1 MRARNGN
8 SQRGFTLIEV
18 MISILLTVVAVIGIM
33 GLYRVQARSTGF
45 SRHNT
50 EATVL
55 AQDKFEQVRAL
66 QSGATGMCVTPCVE
80 ANLNERGGSP
90 GIYTRTTTINQISG
104 LIVGTVQV
112 DVQWDEEGN
121 TERVTARSQW

>member
-1 MRARNGN
+1 MRARAGN
-8 SQRGFTLIEV
+8 ERGFTLIEV

-66 QSGATGMCVTPCVE
+66 QNGASGLCGTPCVE

-90 GIYTRTTTINQISG
+90 GIYTRTTTINPISG